1 MNANGQSTLTEK
13 LKFELTQKFV
23 KLIIIRDLS
32 YGKAALVSSEIF

>member
-13 LKFELTQKFV
+13 LKFELAQKFV